1 MRLQSGGNKSNLKL
15 PFGQQTASN
24 QRGDKVAPTTSPRN
38 EMSHMASPS
47 LVPPSSCPFSVVQ
60 ATRSRKPKSRLESRM
75 EEERQARARAPE
87 PRVPVVSRPTAART
101 QHMAEIAKTL
111 STRHSCS
118 DDHGRVLC
126 PTYPVSTVNA
136 PVPSVLAEALLQ
148 GAGATSRGG
157 SREDD
162 AAMQATGWER
172 EGNGGSSRNRPSRG
186 TSKGGMAPSHGG
198 CSSPEGL
205 GGESREERAKAVK
218 TLKVRRGVGE

>member
-1 MRLQSGGNKSNLKL
+1 MRLQLVKIALTLNLTP
-15 PFGQQTASN
+15 PFGQQTTSN
-24 QRGDKVAPTTSPRN
+24 QQRQKVHVLTQQQTSPRIN
-38 EMSHMASPS
+38 HSAN
-47 LVPPSSCPFSVVQ
+47 PPCYFPFPVLQ

-136 PVPSVLAEALLQ
+136 PVPSVLAQALLQ
-148 GAGATSRGG
+148 GAGAARGGG

-162 AAMQATGWER
+162 AAAVATAWER
-172 EGNGGSSRNRPSRG
+172 EGNGGSSRNHPSRG
-186 TSKGGMAPSHGG
+186 SSKGGMAPS
-198 CSSPEGL
+198 SDVNPKA
-205 GGESREERAKAVK
+205 RVERVGRRKQQSLLEVW
-218 TLKVRRGVGE
+218 RGVGE